1 MSIAACAKF
10 MVLFNYLF
18 IHVNFF
24 ISHRAVGRHWW
35 GEDFP
40 PKFGHFVLPAK

>member
-18 IHVNFF
+18 IDV
-24 ISHRAVGRHWW
+24 IGHRAVGRHWW

-40 PKFGHFVLPAK
+40 PKFGHLILPAKT